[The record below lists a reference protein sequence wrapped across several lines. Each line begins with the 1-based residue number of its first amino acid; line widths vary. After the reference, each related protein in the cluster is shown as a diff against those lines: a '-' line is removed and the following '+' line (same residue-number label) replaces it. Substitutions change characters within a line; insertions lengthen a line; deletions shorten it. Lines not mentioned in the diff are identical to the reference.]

1 MGDRLLYRLLLL
13 IFGLRASITLGN
25 EQEALMV
32 GAAQVEITPPL
43 GFPIAGYYHER
54 LATGKKD
61 PLWAKAVVWKQG
73 ETRAVFV
80 GCDLTGIA
88 FDLTGEVRQRVS
100 AQTGIPPEAIILSG
114 THSHTAPD
122 YGRDLHRFLEKKAA
136 TAQGDSTYS
145 ARLIEAVTEA
155 ILHAR
160 EQCVPAT
167 VSIASVRQQVP
178 VSFNRRFVMKDGSV
192 KTWQSLSTPGV
203 VRAAGPIDPE
213 LGMVVIRNIADKKP
227 IAACTNFALHLD
239 TVGGLEW
246 SADYPFYMEQALRR
260 ELGGELV
267 SVFGLGCCGD
277 INHVNPASP
286 QRNKT
291 EFIGNALGETAVVAL
306 SLLQPIQ
313 TPRLRVMS
321 EVVRLPLQ
329 QPALADIRHS
339 RELLKAIQAGGKADF
354 LDQVTAYRSVM
365 VDHFLHRDPL
375 GPPQELISS
384 GLSHRLAGIGE
395 ELPVEVHVLCVG
407 EELAFVF
414 LPGEVFV
421 ELGLAIKQGSPFRQT
436 HVVELSNFV
445 ETFYIPNRAAYA
457 QGSYEVTNSALQ
469 AGSGEMLVEVA
480 LRLLRKASQG
490 ASPPHP

>member
-1 MGDRLLYRLLLL
+1 MRNRLLFAVLLLV
-13 IFGLRASITLGN
+13 FGLSGDIAFGGEGAVLK
-25 EQEALMV
+25 V

-61 PLWAKAVVWKQG
+61 PLWAKAVVWEQG
-73 ETRAVFV
+73 ETKVAFV
-80 GCDLTGIA
+80 GCDLTGIS
-88 FDLTGEVRQRVS
+88 FDLTSEVRQRVS
-100 AQTGIPPEAIILSG
+100 AQTGIPPQAIVLSG

-122 YGRDLHRFLEKKAA
+122 YGRDLYRFLGTRSSTVPGAA
-136 TAQGDSTYS
+136 LYS
-145 ARLIEAVTEA
+145 SSLIEAVTRA
-155 ILHAR
+155 IVQAH
-160 EQCVPAT
+160 EKCVPAT
-167 VSIASVRQQVP
+167 VSIASARQQIP

-203 VRAAGPIDPE
+203 VRAAGPIDSE
-213 LGMVVIRNIADKKP
+213 LGLVIIREAVGKKP

-246 SADYPFYMEQALRR
+246 SADYPYYIEQLLQR
-260 ELGGELV
+260 ELGGDLV

-277 INHVNPASP
+277 INHVNPGS
-286 QRNKT
+286 QERNKT
-291 EFIGNALGETAVVAL
+291 DFIGKALGETAVAAL
-306 SLLQPIQ
+306 PLVQ
-313 TPRLRVMS
+313 TIESPRLRVIS
-321 EVVRLPLQ
+321 EVVRLPLKR
-329 QPALADIRHS
+329 PSLAEIRHS
-339 RELLKAIQAGGKADF
+339 RDLLKAIQAGEKAEF
-354 LDQVTAYRSVM
+354 LEQVAAYRSIM
-365 VDHFLHRDPL
+365 IDQYLHSDPV
-375 GPPQELISS
+375 GPPQDLISS

-436 HVVELSNFV
+436 QVVELSNYV

-469 AGSGEMLVEVA
+469 PGGGEMLVESS
-480 LRLLRKASQG
+480 LRLLRQASQPPSVR
-490 ASPPHP
+490 SP